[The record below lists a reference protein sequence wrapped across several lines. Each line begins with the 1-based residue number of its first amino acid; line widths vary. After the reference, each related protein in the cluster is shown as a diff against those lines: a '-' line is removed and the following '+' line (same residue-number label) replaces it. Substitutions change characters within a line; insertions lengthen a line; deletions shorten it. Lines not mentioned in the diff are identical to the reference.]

1 MEKTQF
7 KYQRWY
13 LRIFCSGIMLLPV
26 FLLQCLFA
34 IMLDIQSINFWYLL
48 VCGVLAIAGITVFY
62 KYTQHHRWFERQGT
76 YWVENGIV
84 YIEKKS
90 KIHEIKNVTWL
101 RGATV
106 SAYGAA
112 KAGMLVI
119 KHGKEKIVLVSSSPK
134 SVESFAD
141 SNLLPLFKTIVE
153 YNPEL
158 VKDDILDFWYE
169 IKNK

>member
-7 KYQRWY
+7 KYQRWF
-13 LRIFCSGIMLLPV
+13 LRIFCSGIMLIPV
-26 FLLQCLFA
+26 FLLQVLLA
-34 IMLDIQSINFWYLL
+34 IMLDIEYVNFWYLL
-48 VCGVLAIAGITVFY
+48 ICGVIAIAGITVFY

-112 KAGMLVI
+112 KSGMLVI
-119 KHGKEKIVLVSSSPK
+119 KQEKKKTVLVDSSPK

-141 SNLLPLFKTIVE
+141 SNLLPLFKIIAE
-153 YNPEL
+153 CNPEL

>member
-1 MEKTQF
+1 
-7 KYQRWY
+7 
-13 LRIFCSGIMLLPV
+13 MLVPV

-48 VCGVLAIAGITVFY
+48 VCGVLAVAGITVFY

-119 KHGKEKIVLVSSSPK
+119 KHGKEKIVLVSSSPR

-153 YNPEL
+153 HNPEL

>member
-13 LRIFCSGIMLLPV
+13 LRIFCSGIMLVPV

-34 IMLDIQSINFWYLL
+34 VMLDIQAINFWYLL

-119 KHGKEKIVLVSSSPK
+119 KHGKEKIVLVSSSPR

-153 YNPEL
+153 HNPEL